1 MSELFPHESKL
12 LKLND
17 PCLLDGCNEVGDSIV
32 IETKI
37 NTVEGIISYIDTKGQ
52 IKIKY
57 NALDAGYTSGY
68 QLDNC
73 EIEAIRCFVCCDD
86 RYYELD
92 SCELT
97 TEALNAL
104 FGEDKPEGKI
114 FAYSGDKNEPDCLYK
129 YSGLGDFLDPDNWID
144 EYGRISAQ
152 LEDMPVD
159 QLAQFVNWL
168 SEIFE
173 GNGISFNANA
183 EDGKVVVTVMGD
195 GYVGASSFVVSYED
209 GYIHF
214 NPGDGSGLKTSMIVE
229 HGDGPPSEP
238 YDWFSYIN
246 DLTGAFYINNN
257 GEPMLLGV
265 LEGGNLDTC
274 TGIVN
279 CINYNLANPPQQ
291 DIYALP
297 ELDGAPWVI
306 NQVTYGEPST
316 LVADFSACDG
326 TDLDDLVLNLNACPS
341 NPLGWVWVNS
351 GGVLKV
357 CVAPGTNILTMSFS
371 SPLQVVNFNGVP
383 TTPGDTYPDLCK
395 EISQCIIDRGLLD
408 EHIETTVVDDIQNA
422 INASLYA
429 FSSFNTT
436 HSTVE
441 TQFLTKPIATVFWSD
456 ELGYKRF
463 STKHSDGN
471 WIHNFK
477 ERVKLT
483 NRIEIYN
490 NGSGSNLS
498 INNAQINVRTAP
510 GVSAVLPAFINRAYF
525 SVTIDGADAWGI
537 LVTSPAT
544 GNDSDCVLQ
553 DVNYN
558 VPTFWGYSIKQFS
571 VGPVGAGAINLRIDA
586 SVILTS
592 GVSVRRVRVWL
603 TGFE

>member
-1 MSELFPHESKL
+1 
-12 LKLND
+12 
-17 PCLLDGCNEVGDSIV
+17 LLDGCNEVGDSIV

-86 RYYELD
+86 RYYELT

-114 FAYSGDKNEPDCLYK
+114 FAYSGDRNEPDCLYK
-129 YSGLGDFLDPDNWID
+129 YSGLGDFLDPDNWSD
-144 EYGRISAQ
+144 EYGRISSQ
-152 LEDMPVD
+152 LEDMPED

-183 EDGKVVVTVMGD
+183 EDGKVVVTVIGD

-214 NPGDGSGLKTSMIVE
+214 NAGDGSGLKTSMIVE

-265 LEGGNLDTC
+265 LEGSDLDTC
-274 TGIVN
+274 NGIVN
-279 CINYNLANPPQQ
+279 CINHNLANPPQQ

-306 NQVTYGEPST
+306 NQVTYGEPLT
-316 LVADFSACDG
+316 LVVDFSACSG
-326 TDLDDLVLNLNACPS
+326 TNLDDLVLELNSCSS

-357 CVAPGTNILTMSFS
+357 CVAPGTNILTISFG
-371 SPLQVVNFNGVP
+371 SPLQVVNFNGNP
-383 TTPGDTYPDLCK
+383 TTPGDDYPDLCK
-395 EISQCIIDRGLLD
+395 EISECLQTRGLLAGMTKSFS
-408 EHIETTVVDDIQNA
+408 TTELAIQAEYNTQ
-422 INASLYA
+422 IYA
-429 FSSFNTT
+429 FVKWVDSDGDDRLSYKDPINGWYHPVKKAFKAGYEILVYSAQRLGLPTAAPLIYSQSINLVSLGVPSDAKFIDLQMTVKVTRTSYRPAGATPEDVYCSLEVFSTQYSYAGSRIVISSHDDVLRGFSPGESKEQKQKITMPMNSNGLLRVDNNAANGAASQ
-436 HSTVE
+436 STSYGDY
-441 TQFLTKPIATVFWSD
+441 IATLYLVGWS
-456 ELGYKRF
+456 R
-463 STKHSDGN
+463 
-471 WIHNFK
+471 
-477 ERVKLT
+477 
-483 NRIEIYN
+483 
-490 NGSGSNLS
+490 
-498 INNAQINVRTAP
+498 
-510 GVSAVLPAFINRAYF
+510 
-525 SVTIDGADAWGI
+525 
-537 LVTSPAT
+537 
-544 GNDSDCVLQ
+544 
-553 DVNYN
+553 
-558 VPTFWGYSIKQFS
+558 
-571 VGPVGAGAINLRIDA
+571 
-586 SVILTS
+586 
-592 GVSVRRVRVWL
+592 
-603 TGFE
+603 